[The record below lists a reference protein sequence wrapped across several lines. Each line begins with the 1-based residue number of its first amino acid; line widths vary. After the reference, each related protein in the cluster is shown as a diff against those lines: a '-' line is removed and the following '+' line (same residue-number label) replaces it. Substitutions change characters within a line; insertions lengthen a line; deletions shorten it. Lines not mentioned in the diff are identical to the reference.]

1 MNPSPY
7 GQNRT
12 DIEPLPRPQILKTE
26 RVAHNDWF
34 MKDQLALQ
42 KAKSEHRV
50 REARR
55 VMKGKGPFVGSVSN
69 ARAFAITA

>member
-12 DIEPLPRPQILKTE
+12 DIEPMPRPQILRTE

-34 MKDQLALQ
+34 MKDVLALQ
-42 KAKSEHRV
+42 KAKSQHRV
-50 REARR
+50 REAHAK
-55 VMKGKGPFVGSVSN
+55 MKGTGPFQ
-69 ARAFAITA
+69 